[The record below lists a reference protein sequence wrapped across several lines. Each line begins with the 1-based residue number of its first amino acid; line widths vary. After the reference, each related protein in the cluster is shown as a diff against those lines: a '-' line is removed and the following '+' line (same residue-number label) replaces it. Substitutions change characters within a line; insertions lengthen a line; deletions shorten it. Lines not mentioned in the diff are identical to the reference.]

1 MRFQVADPVPMPAQE
16 VFLLI
21 RDEMPKLVP
30 FLHDIDRIEVAS
42 RREEGDVVH
51 LLNVWYASSER
62 VPGALK
68 KFLKPEFFS
77 WKDHAS
83 WTGATR
89 SATWRL
95 EPRAGASIFE
105 CSGTTGIED
114 AGSGT
119 SRITMD
125 IHLEV
130 HPDKVPGIPGFIGR
144 SLRGEVEEFVSKM
157 LTPNMRNLAA
167 SVRKYAE
174 SRPR

>member
-1 MRFQVADPVPMPAQE
+1 MRIQCADPVPMAAQA

-30 FLHDIDRIEVAS
+30 FLHDVDKIEVAS
-42 RREEGDVVH
+42 RKVEGDVVH
-51 LLNVWYASSER
+51 LLNVWYGSSER
-62 VPGALK
+62 VPGAIK

-89 SATWRL
+89 AATWRL
-95 EPRAGASIFE
+95 EPRAGAQIFE
-105 CSGTTGIED
+105 CFGTTRIEE
-114 AGSGT
+114 AGPQE
-119 SRITMD
+119 SRIVMD
-125 IHLEV
+125 INLEI

-144 SLRGEVEEFVSKM
+144 SMRGEVEEFVSKM

-167 SVRKYAE
+167 SVRKYGE
-174 SRPR
+174 SRPG